1 LYEAITRTT
10 NYAKNICEDPFFLT
24 ERYFSTFFM
33 PCNHPPTTMRSYF
46 QHIFLQPI
54 FFFAVL
60 SNINGGAPSDPCHFL
75 KVTKTCEQPQVLAIV
90 LPNSS
95 INESKNKCMHAPG
108 INLSMASST
117 STLMPTL
124 SAFLLQFSNLNF
136 LGHQCLNP
144 KLQHKEA
151 HIANLSGKDE
161 IK

>member
-1 LYEAITRTT
+1 MKQSREQLTMLKTF
-10 NYAKNICEDPFFLT
+10 AKIHFFLP
-24 ERYFSTFFM
+24 RDIFPLSSCHAIIHPPQWDPIFSTSSCNLYFF
-33 PCNHPPTTMRSYF
+33 S
-46 QHIFLQPI
+46 
-54 FFFAVL
+54 AVL

-117 STLMPTL
+117 STLMPTP

>member
-1 LYEAITRTT
+1 MRRSIFSYREI
-10 NYAKNICEDPFFLT
+10 FFHFLHAMQSST
-24 ERYFSTFFM
+24 HHNEILFSAHLLATYF
-33 PCNHPPTTMRSYF
+33 
-46 QHIFLQPI
+46 

-117 STLMPTL
+117 STLMPTP